1 MKVKDISKCTILIAA
16 IILNLSTESIA
27 NETVK
32 KTPVTIPQ
40 LEDAQVFSDFTD
52 ETPAVLN
59 YFTLS
64 TKKQVIA
71 FYSLHFGEP
80 VFQEIKQNYLTLIY
94 QKAQQTVRIVIS
106 ERSNK
111 RQVDIII
118 ESNKS

>member
-71 FYSLHFGEP
+71 FFLRANKITLFYAC
-80 VFQEIKQNYLTLIY
+80 FQPPQGLSRMRNHK
-94 QKAQQTVRIVIS
+94 K
-106 ERSNK
+106 
-111 RQVDIII
+111 
-118 ESNKS
+118 